1 MSTKDINNTRS
12 ALDMLPALGEALDGG
27 IFAGITTTKEGV
39 HVAVVLLPS
48 RGEDLNWQAAQEWAK
63 DAGGELPSRPVA
75 ALLFANAKKHL
86 PGGWHWTSEPDG
98 ASWAWYCDF
107 SHGDQSDDLRSA
119 ELSAVAVR
127 RIPCVFRPAAQDG
140 SKLGN
145 DGQQRP

>member
-1 MSTKDINNTRS
+1 MKTTTSTIAALT
-12 ALDMLPALGEALDGG
+12 LDMLPALGEALDGG

-75 ALLFANAKKHL
+75 ALLFANVKKHL
-86 PGGWHWTSEPDG
+86 LGGWHWTSESDG
-98 ASWAWYCDF
+98 ASWAWHCGFDYGAQYG
-107 SHGDQSDDLRSA
+107 SLRAA

-127 RIPCVFRPAAQDG
+127 QIPL
-140 SKLGN
+140 SS
-145 DGQQRP
+145 